1 MRVLVLGGTGLVGK
15 NLEDYVKI
23 NSDDR
28 TWYFA
33 SSKDADLTI
42 YEDVIAL
49 FSRFYPTHVINLAA
63 YVGGL
68 YKNMEEGVE
77 FFTKNMLIN
86 MNVMKA
92 CFQTKVVKLISMLST
107 CIFPDKVTYPITEEY
122 LHDGAPHWSNEG
134 YAYSKR
140 MVDVLSRAY
149 NKQHKTK
156 YICVIPGNLYGKYDN
171 FNLNDSHVL
180 PALIHKCYIANK
192 TSNNLIVNG
201 SGRPL
206 RQFTYAVD
214 LAKLLVWALDNY
226 EDNQSIILSS
236 SEEHS
241 ISSVCDIIR
250 KCMKYTGE
258 VIYDT
263 SKEDGQYKK
272 TVSNEKL
279 QKLIDFKFT
288 SIEKGISET
297 IEWFNENYTKDI
309 RK

>member
-1 MRVLVLGGTGLVGK
+1 
-15 NLEDYVKI
+15 
-23 NSDDR
+23 
-28 TWYFA
+28 
-33 SSKDADLTI
+33 
-42 YEDVIAL
+42 
-49 FSRFYPTHVINLAA
+49 
-63 YVGGL
+63 
-68 YKNMEEGVE
+68 MEEGVE

-86 MNVMKA
+86 MNVMKV

-107 CIFPDKVTYPITEEY
+107 CIFPDKVSYPITEDY
-122 LHDGAPHWSNEG
+122 LHDGVPHWSNEG

-149 NKQHKTK
+149 NKQHNTK

-192 TSNNLIVNG
+192 NSNNLIVNG

-214 LAKLLVWALDNY
+214 LAKLLVWALDSY
-226 EDNQSIILSS
+226 EDNEPIIFSS
-236 SEEHS
+236 NEEHS
-241 ISSVCDIIR
+241 ISSVCDIIC
-250 KCMKYTGE
+250 KCMKYSGE
-258 VIYDT
+258 VVHDF

-272 TVSNEKL
+272 TVSNKKL
-279 QKLIDFKFT
+279 QKLVDFKFT
-288 SIEKGISET
+288 SIEEGIYET
-297 IEWFNENYTKDI
+297 VEWFNENYTKDI